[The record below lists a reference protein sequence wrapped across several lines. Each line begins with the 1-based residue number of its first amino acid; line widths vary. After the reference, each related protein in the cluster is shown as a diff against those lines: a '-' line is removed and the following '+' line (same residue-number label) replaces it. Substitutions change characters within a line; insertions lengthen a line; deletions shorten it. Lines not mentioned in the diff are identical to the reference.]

1 MIAVRVVVEPKA
13 AINQTHFNRELTM
26 KKFGILTAS
35 LAMFAVTAGTL
46 LAQPAPG
53 GGGGFG
59 GLGGGRAARNEEPTL
74 RTALFDVVSRIGG
87 PNAEKILVGQLQVT
101 ASAAEIVELDRLLE
115 KMGGDRFKAAVL
127 SAAHE
132 VLKTPPDAAA
142 DAGEARNAEAQL
154 YGLLV
159 KYQDKTFLEA
169 AQVGLVD
176 KEGRIQRGPMDYL
189 TRVLGKEALPAMQQ
203 LLATGNLSD
212 NSKSEVR
219 RFAQNFLGEHPVADA
234 IAVDRFREIS
244 QQLANPPAA
253 EPNGAGGG
261 GRGRREDPRGSAA
274 DLLQRIGTGRDLT
287 AESIRGR
294 KQLVA
299 TLKSQVADT
308 EVGAMMDK
316 VTERL
321 DAMAD
326 PVKAKTLSPWFTLR
340 ERQGGGGFGGF
351 GGGGQRPPGGGGAT
365 QPPNTKGGN

>member
-1 MIAVRVVVEPKA
+1 
-13 AINQTHFNRELTM
+13 M

-35 LAMFAVTAGTL
+35 LATFLMATSAL

-59 GLGGGRAARNEEPTL
+59 GFGGGRNSGNEEPTL
-74 RTALFDVVSRIGG
+74 RTALFEVVSRIGG

-115 KMGGDRFKAAVL
+115 KIGGDRFKAVVL
-127 SAAHE
+127 SAVHE
-132 VLKTPPDAAA
+132 VLKTPPAADA
-142 DAGEARNAEAQL
+142 DAGEARAAEARL
-154 YGLLV
+154 YRLLV

-169 AQVGLVD
+169 AQAGLVD

-189 TRVLGKEALPAMQQ
+189 TQVLGKEALPAMQQ

-212 NSKSEVR
+212 DSKSEVR
-219 RFAQNFLGEHPVADA
+219 RFAQNFIGEHAVADA
-234 IAVDRFREIS
+234 IVMDRFREIS
-244 QQLANPPAA
+244 QQLANPPA
-253 EPNGAGGG
+253 EPAPGAGG

-274 DLLQRIGTGRDLT
+274 DLLQRIGTGRDLS
-287 AESIRGR
+287 ADSIRGR

-326 PVKAKTLSPWFTLR
+326 PVKAKTLSPYFFLR